1 MFEFR
6 DIYFS
11 KNEKLLT
18 AKASLGHEKNLDET
32 SFSAL
37 AKLSLN
43 DANILNFNI
52 DLEANDYK
60 SLFRIGNLS
69 KTVRSF
75 LDRSIIDAALVMKN
89 PIAVKLVGAY
99 DLNSTIFEFE
109 LSNPSDRLGFKS
121 TINILKSVNAQSL
134 LLKNAELGLR
144 DFSLRSSDLNINL
157 TDQTFEVRGTEV
169 VNPNPS
175 SFGFLD
181 KVIIKGM
188 FPASDSILTKMSI
201 IGEDPS
207 RLNASLKI
215 VDSSFGS
222 DDESSLFDVF
232 VTLDSLKETN
242 LKAFGFL
249 SRIFSFED
257 NSGINISNAVGQV
270 TVKFGRQ
277 SFEVKSFKGKI
288 SNLVYLKNNNSFI
301 EFDNID
307 LEANS
312 RQGYAT
318 IGSLTKVKPSMSKY
332 KDIVVEFS
340 PTRDIKTEKEVTLSF
355 KSNIGDLISLT
366 TQPNNNITWPDFLTA
381 SQGEKEV
388 SFTYTKEVS
397 LNKIEDFFTP
407 EEIMFELDIENLTI
421 PLSAENTL
429 ELATLNFKG
438 IGNTI
443 FFDGVMA
450 TNNKEIRGSINNGL
464 SHIFNKNRDG
474 NLIMFIEN
482 FSSKDLFPKFSAFS
496 VNGPIELTFL
506 PVGKNDKTVV
516 RSNIKVQMQMYISH
530 H

>member
-1 MFEFR
+1 M
-6 DIYFS
+6 
-11 KNEKLLT
+11 
-18 AKASLGHEKNLDET
+18 
-32 SFSAL
+32 
-37 AKLSLN
+37 
-43 DANILNFNI
+43 
-52 DLEANDYK
+52 
-60 SLFRIGNLS
+60 
-69 KTVRSF
+69 
-75 LDRSIIDAALVMKN
+75 SIQIQVL
-89 PIAVKLVGAY
+89 
-99 DLNSTIFEFE
+99 
-109 LSNPSDRLGFKS
+109 
-121 TINILKSVNAQSL
+121 
-134 LLKNAELGLR
+134 
-144 DFSLRSSDLNINL
+144 
-157 TDQTFEVRGTEV
+157 
-169 VNPNPS
+169 
-175 SFGFLD
+175 FGFLD

-188 FPASDSILTKMSI
+188 FPVSDSILTKMNI

-215 VDSSFGS
+215 VDSSLGS

-318 IGSLTKVKPSMSKY
+318 IGSLTKVTPSMSKY

-429 ELATLNFKG
+429 ELATLNLKG

-443 FFDGVMA
+443 FLMGHSYF
-450 TNNKEIRGSINNGL
+450 NKEIRGSFNNGL
-464 SHIFNKNRDG
+464 SHILSKNKDR

-506 PVGKNDKTVV
+506 PVGKNDKIVF
-516 RSNIKVQMQMYISH
+516 RSNIKVTNANVHIPSLALKKMKGVYGKLKFDFTKDNKSSFEYSQNDVFVSGKVIHETFFKFNKVNYSSIKTPDIQIRRATFEKFGDYNQFKTNKGTISLNFLTNLSFKNRKIPLDIVFSDLVLTSNKNVFWNQSKVKCDRFKVLEGTQRQSFYQTPV
-530 H
+530 